1 MSVHHSR
8 VRDSV
13 SPHHPKSLMIAP
25 VRSLLLVMLP
35 IFVSAMSV
43 PALAQPVKA
52 AYTEDVTEGRITPL
66 RVQIPMVQ
74 SIDCVGEPGNCAI
87 PVPAGKRFV
96 IEHFSGFVAISGG
109 FILNGAEL
117 RLPAGPAYFPLTV
130 QVAGDP
136 QRSSVSVPFRAYL
149 DAGQVVGCGLNGIA
163 GGGGT
168 VTVAGECALFGYLID
183 KR

>member
-1 MSVHHSR
+1 
-8 VRDSV
+8 
-13 SPHHPKSLMIAP
+13 MIAP
-25 VRSLLLVMLP
+25 IRSLRLVLLP
-35 IFVSAMSV
+35 ILLTMMSV
-43 PALAQPVKA
+43 AAMAQPVKA
-52 AYTEDVTEGRITPL
+52 AYTEDLTEGRITPL

-74 SIDCVGEPGNCAI
+74 SIDCVGEPGNCAQ

-96 IEHFSGFVAISGG
+96 IEHFSGFVAISGA
-109 FILNGAEL
+109 FALYGAEL
-117 RLPAGPAYFPLTV
+117 RVPAGPAYFPLTV

-136 QRSSVSVPFRAYL
+136 QRYSVSVPFRAYM
-149 DAGQVVGCGLNGIA
+149 DAGDIVGCGLNGVG